1 MTDTVHA
8 TASTPAD
15 WRTDGLMDPT
25 ATKSAI
31 ANHRHPA
38 AHAAPRTL
46 LLVALLFPRSH
57 GSSTHVHRRTA
68 RHVNRVLPPL
78 AARAGLRQR
87 LGRPAPAARSAR
99 TRAVIRRPSFRASNR

>member
-31 ANHRHPA
+31 ANHQ
-38 AHAAPRTL
+38 
-46 LLVALLFPRSH
+46 
-57 GSSTHVHRRTA
+57 SSDT
-68 RHVNRVLPPL
+68 
-78 AARAGLRQR
+78 
-87 LGRPAPAARSAR
+87 
-99 TRAVIRRPSFRASNR
+99 